1 MGKINMVS
9 LCNVTGLCLLA
20 GFAVK
25 TVGDYSRYSSVQNS
39 APFSAM
45 GPEGF
50 QRAIGKPPGRLRRGE
65 IFCDTGKARKA
76 LFPCLP

>member
-9 LCNVTGLCLLA
+9 LCDVTGLCLLA

-25 TVGDYSRYSSVQNS
+25 TLADYSRYSSVQNS

-45 GPEGF
+45 GTEGF
-50 QRAIGKPPGRLRRGE
+50 QRASGKPFGRLRRGE
-65 IFCDTGKARKA
+65 ILCDAVKKR
-76 LFPCLP
+76 

>member
-1 MGKINMVS
+1 MGKINTVS
-9 LCNVTGLCLLA
+9 PCNVTGLCLLA
-20 GFAVK
+20 GLAVK

-50 QRAIGKPPGRLRRGE
+50 QRASGKPFGRLRRGE
-65 IFCDTGKARKA
+65 TLCETEKRK
-76 LFPCLP
+76 

>member
-25 TVGDYSRYSSVQNS
+25 MVGDYSRYSSVQNS
-39 APFSAM
+39 APFSAWM
-45 GPEGF
+45 LMNALYFAAPALLLFLAGMLL
-50 QRAIGKPPGRLRRGE
+50 QKKRAHTEKTKP
-65 IFCDTGKARKA
+65 
-76 LFPCLP
+76 